1 MHPEKTEDPVVLA
14 ERNKR
19 LQALV
24 GELLK
29 KNEGLRQQLALL
41 QQAAGEPRLQAFQAQ
56 SS

>member
-1 MHPEKTEDPVVLA
+1 MHFEKAEDPVVLA
-14 ERNKR
+14 EKNKR

-41 QQAAGEPRLQAFQAQ
+41 QQPAGEPRFKSMQAQ

>member
-1 MHPEKTEDPVVLA
+1 MHVEKAEDAAGLA
-14 ERNKR
+14 EKNKR

-41 QQAAGEPRLQAFQAQ
+41 QQPAGEARLQPQA
-56 SS
+56 S

>member
-1 MHPEKTEDPVVLA
+1 MHREQAEDPVVLA
-14 ERNKR
+14 EKNTR

-29 KNEGLRQQLALL
+29 KNEGLRQQLVLL
-41 QQAAGEPRLQAFQAQ
+41 QQPAGEPRLPAFQAR